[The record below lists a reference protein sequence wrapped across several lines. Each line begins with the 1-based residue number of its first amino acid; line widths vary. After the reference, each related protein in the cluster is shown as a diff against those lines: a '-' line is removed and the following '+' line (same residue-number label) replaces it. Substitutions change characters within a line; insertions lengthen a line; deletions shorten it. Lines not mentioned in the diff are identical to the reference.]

1 MKAWLTEAIGAG
13 LRQDRACAVLGL
25 SARTVQRWQ
34 QEEPISS
41 DRRTGRRHT
50 PASKLSE
57 QERIGLLAV
66 ANSAEFGH
74 LPPSQIVPRLADRG
88 EYLASES
95 TFYRVLRAE
104 NQLTHRRAERPAHP
118 RTKPRALRAM
128 APNHLYI
135 WDITYLPTPIRGVYF
150 YLYLFLDVFSRKV
163 VGWQVYEVA

>member
-1 MKAWLTEAIGAG
+1 M
-13 LRQDRACAVLGL
+13 
-25 SARTVQRWQ
+25 ARRTAQRWQ

-66 ANSAEFGH
+66 ANLAEFGR

-88 EYLASES
+88 EYLASDS

-104 NQLTHRRAERPAHP
+104 NQFTHP
-118 RTKPRALRAM
+118 
-128 APNHLYI
+128 
-135 WDITYLPTPIRGVYF
+135 
-150 YLYLFLDVFSRKV
+150 
-163 VGWQVYEVA
+163 